1 MSAHL
6 SLSADVLLG
15 VVRAEFEQVPD
26 ERAENASLALAD
38 ALMSGYALFALKDP
52 SLLAFD
58 ERRTTDRNLHTIFK
72 IGQVPSDTQMR
83 SLLDEVAPADLRPVY
98 RRVHQEL
105 AARGQLR
112 PYGFLEGSYLVS
124 LDGTGYFS
132 SKKVHCPAC
141 QQKVNAKTGE
151 ITYYHQRLGGVIIH
165 PDLPQV
171 IPLMP
176 EPILRL
182 DGEAKNDCERN
193 AAKRFLDQLANDY
206 PERVFTITEDAL
218 SPNAPHIRE
227 ILKHGYHFILGV
239 KEGDHAHLFEQ
250 VAQARQAGR
259 TTESEV
265 REGQTVHRFSFIHG
279 LALNQ
284 SNPDLLVNFIEYWEI
299 RPGKTQHF
307 SWVTDFTVTTANVM
321 RLMQGG
327 RARWK
332 VENETFNTL
341 KNQGYHFE
349 HNFGHGLHNLSVVF
363 AVLMM
368 LAFLVDQ
375 IQHLGDALF
384 QAALK
389 KAKRLCRLWE
399 KLRALFTLLEF
410 KSMTEVLQAIA
421 YGYRATVQLETP
433 G

>member
-1 MSAHL
+1 M
-6 SLSADVLLG
+6 
-15 VVRAEFEQVPD
+15 
-26 ERAENASLALAD
+26 
-38 ALMSGYALFALKDP
+38 
-52 SLLAFD
+52 
-58 ERRTTDRNLHTIFK
+58 
-72 IGQVPSDTQMR
+72 
-83 SLLDEVAPADLRPVY
+83 
-98 RRVHQEL
+98 
-105 AARGQLR
+105 
-112 PYGFLEGSYLVS
+112 
-124 LDGTGYFS
+124 
-132 SKKVHCPAC
+132 HCPAC
-141 QQKVNAKTGE
+141 QQKVNAQTGE
-151 ITYYHQRLGGVIIH
+151 ITYYHQMLGGVIIH

-171 IPLMP
+171 IPVMP
-176 EPILRL
+176 EPILRR

-193 AAKRFLDQLANDY
+193 AAKRFLDQLASDY
-206 PERVFTITEDAL
+206 PARVFTVTEDAL

-227 ILKHGYHFILGV
+227 IRRHGYHFILGV

-250 VAQARQAGR
+250 VARARQTER
-259 TTESEV
+259 TTASEV
-265 REGQTVHRFSFIHG
+265 SEGQTVHRFSFING
-279 LALNQ
+279 VALNQ
-284 SNPDLLVNFIEYWEI
+284 ANPDLLVNFIEYWEI
-299 RPGKTQHF
+299 RPGKMQHF
-307 SWVTDFTVTTANVM
+307 SWVTDFTVTTVNVM

-349 HNFGHGLHNLSVVF
+349 HNFGHGQQNLSVVF

-389 KAKRLCRLWE
+389 KAKRRCRLWE

-410 KSMTEVLQAIA
+410 KSMAEVLQAIA

>member
-1 MSAHL
+1 MGAHL

-26 ERAENASLALAD
+26 QRADNATLGLAD

-58 ERRTTDRNLHTIFK
+58 ERRLTDRNLHTIFK

-83 SLLDEVAPADLRPVY
+83 TLLDDVALADLRPVY
-98 RRVHQEL
+98 RRVHQAL

-112 PYGFLEGSYLVS
+112 PYVFLEESYLVS

-151 ITYYHQRLGGVIIH
+151 ITYYHQLLGGVIIH

-171 IPLMP
+171 IPVMP
-176 EPILRL
+176 EPIVRL

-193 AAKRFLDQLANDY
+193 AAKRFLDQLASDY

-227 ILKHGYHFILGV
+227 IRRHGYHFILGV
-239 KEGDHAHLFEQ
+239 KEGDHTHLFEQ
-250 VAQARQAGR
+250 VAQARQAER
-259 TTESEV
+259 TTEYEV
-265 REGQTVHRFSFIHG
+265 TEGQTVHRFSFING
-279 LALNQ
+279 VALNQ
-284 SNPDLLVNFIEYWEI
+284 ANPDLLVNFIEYWES
-299 RPGKTQHF
+299 RPGKTQYF
-307 SWVTDFTVTTANVM
+307 SWVTDFTVTVANVM
-321 RLMQGG
+321 QLMRGG

-349 HNFGHGLHNLSVVF
+349 HNFGHGQHNLSVVF

-375 IQHLGDALF
+375 IQQLGDALF
-384 QAALK
+384 QVALK
-389 KAKRLCRLWE
+389 KTKRLCRLWE
-399 KLRALFTLLEF
+399 KLRALFTTLEF
-410 KSMTEVLQAIA
+410 TSMANLFQAIA
-421 YGYRATVQLETP
+421 YGYVATVKLGTAL
-433 G
+433 

>member
-1 MSAHL
+1 MDAL

-15 VVRAEFEQVPD
+15 IVRAEFEPVPD
-26 ERAENASLALAD
+26 QRADNATLALAD

-58 ERRTTDRNLHTIFK
+58 ERRTTDRNLHTVFK
-72 IGQVPSDTQMR
+72 IGRVPSDTQMR
-83 SLLDEVAPADLRPVY
+83 SLLDEVEPADLRPVY
-98 RRVHQEL
+98 RRLHRAL

-112 PYGFLEGSYLVS
+112 RFEFLAGSYLVA

-132 SKKVHCPAC
+132 SKQVHCPAC

-151 ITYYHQRLGGVIIH
+151 ITYYHQLLGGVIIH
-165 PDLPQV
+165 PDLAQV
-171 IPLMP
+171 ISLMP
-176 EPILRL
+176 EPILRV

-193 AAKRFLDQLANDY
+193 AAKRFLDQLATDY

-227 ILKHGYHFILGV
+227 LLKHGYHFILGV

-250 VAQARQAGR
+250 VAQARQTER
-259 TTESEV
+259 MTESEV
-265 REGQTVHRFSFIHG
+265 PEGQTRHRFSFING
-279 LALNQ
+279 VALNQ
-284 SNPDLLVNFIEYWEI
+284 ANPDLLVNFIEYWEI

-307 SWVTDFTVTTANVM
+307 SWVTDFTVTASNVM
-321 RLMQGG
+321 TLMRGG

-349 HNFGHGLHNLSVVF
+349 HNFGHGQHNLSVVF

-375 IQHLGDALF
+375 IQHLEDALF

-389 KAKRLCRLWE
+389 KTKRLCRLRE
-399 KLRALFTLLEF
+399 KVRALFTTLEF
-410 KSMTEVLQAIA
+410 QSMAEVLQAIA
-421 YGYRATVQLETP
+421 YGYRVTVQIGTP

>member
-1 MSAHL
+1 MSAPL

-15 VVRAEFEQVPD
+15 VVRAEFEHVPD
-26 ERAENASLALAD
+26 QRAENASLVLAD

-58 ERRTTDRNLHTIFK
+58 ERRTTDHNLHTIFK

-83 SLLDEVAPADLRPVY
+83 SLLDEVEPADLRPVY
-98 RRVHQEL
+98 RRLHRAL

-112 PYGFLEGSYLVS
+112 SYGFLEGSYLVS
-124 LDGTGYFS
+124 VDGTGYFS

-151 ITYYHQRLGGVIIH
+151 ITYYHQLLGGVIIH

-171 IPLMP
+171 IPVMP

-182 DGEAKNDCERN
+182 DGDAKNDCERN
-193 AAKRFLDQLANDY
+193 ATKRFLDQLANDY

-250 VAQARQAGR
+250 VVRARQAGQ
-259 TTESEV
+259 TTEYEV
-265 REGQTVHRFSFIHG
+265 HAGQTRHRFSFLNG
-279 LALNQ
+279 VALNQ
-284 SNPDLLVNFIEYWEI
+284 SSPDLRVNFIEYWEI
-299 RPGKTQHF
+299 QPAQTQHF
-307 SWVTDFTVTTANVM
+307 SWVTDFAVTAANVM
-321 RLMQGG
+321 TLMRGG

-349 HNFGHGLHNLSVVF
+349 HNFGHGQHNLSVVF

-375 IQHLGDALF
+375 IQQLGDALF

-389 KAKRLCRLWE
+389 KKKRLCRLWE
-399 KLRALFTLLEF
+399 KLRALFTTLDF
-410 KSMTEVLQAIA
+410 QSMAEVFQAIV
-421 YGYRATVQLETP
+421 YGYTATVKIGTP
-433 G
+433 V

>member
-1 MSAHL
+1 M
-6 SLSADVLLG
+6 
-15 VVRAEFEQVPD
+15 
-26 ERAENASLALAD
+26 
-38 ALMSGYALFALKDP
+38 
-52 SLLAFD
+52 
-58 ERRTTDRNLHTIFK
+58 RT
-72 IGQVPSDTQMR
+72 
-83 SLLDEVAPADLRPVY
+83 LLDEVEPADLRPVY
-98 RRVHQEL
+98 RRLHRTL

-112 PYGFLEGSYLVS
+112 PYVLLEGSYLVA

-132 SKKVHCPAC
+132 SKKVHCPTC

-151 ITYYHQRLGGVIIH
+151 ITYYHQLLGGVIIH
-165 PDLPQV
+165 PDLAQV

-176 EPILRL
+176 EPILRV

-193 AAKRFLDQLANDY
+193 AAKRFLDQLATDY

-227 ILKHGYHFILGV
+227 IRRHGYHFILGV

-250 VAQARQAGR
+250 VAQARQTER
-259 TTESEV
+259 MTESEV
-265 REGQTVHRFSFIHG
+265 TDSQTVHRFSFING
-279 LALNQ
+279 VALNQ
-284 SNPDLLVNFIEYWEI
+284 ANPDLLVNFIEYWEI
-299 RPGKTQHF
+299 RPGKTQYF
-307 SWVTDFTVTTANVM
+307 SWVTDFTVTASNVM
-321 RLMQGG
+321 TLMRGG

-349 HNFGHGLHNLSVVF
+349 HNFGHGQHNLSVVF

-375 IQHLGDALF
+375 IQHLEDALF

-389 KAKRLCRLWE
+389 KTKRLCRLRE
-399 KLRALFTLLEF
+399 KVRALFTTLDF
-410 KSMTEVLQAIA
+410 KSMAEVLQAIV
-421 YGYRATVQLETP
+421 YGYTVTVQIGTP

>member
-1 MSAHL
+1 MSAPL
-6 SLSADVLLG
+6 PLSADVLLG
-15 VVRAEFEQVPD
+15 LVRAEFDHVPD
-26 ERAENASLALAD
+26 QRADNASLDLAD

-58 ERRTTDRNLHTIFK
+58 ERRATDRNLHTIFK
-72 IGQVPSDTQMR
+72 IGQVPSDTQLRTM
-83 SLLDEVAPADLRPVY
+83 LDEVEPADLRPLY
-98 RRVHQEL
+98 WRVHRAL
-105 AARGQLR
+105 AGRGQLR
-112 PYGFLEGSYLVS
+112 PYLFLEGSYLVS

-151 ITYYHQRLGGVIIH
+151 ITYYHQLLGGVIIH

-176 EPILRL
+176 EPILRR

-193 AAKRFLDQLANDY
+193 AAKRFLDQLAGDY
-206 PERVFTITEDAL
+206 PEWVFTITEDAL

-239 KEGDHAHLFEQ
+239 KEGDHAYLFEQ
-250 VAQARQAGR
+250 VARARQAGQ
-259 TTESEV
+259 TTEYEV
-265 REGQTVHRFSFIHG
+265 QEGQTVHRFSVSNG

-299 RPGKTQHF
+299 RPDQTQHF
-307 SWVTDFTVTTANVM
+307 SWVTDFAVTATNVM
-321 RLMQGG
+321 TLMRGG

-349 HNFGHGLHNLSVVF
+349 HNFGHGQQNLSVVF

-375 IQHLGDALF
+375 IQQLGDALF
-384 QAALK
+384 QAALN
-389 KAKRLCRLWE
+389 KAKRRCRLWE
-399 KLRALFTLLEF
+399 KVRALFTTLDF
-410 KSMTEVLQAIA
+410 QSMAEVLQAIV
-421 YGYRATVQLETP
+421 YGYTVTVKIRTP